1 MASVKVSAD
10 SLEQQKK
17 EYEKAVK
24 NLDQAIEQIKK
35 VNASLGKDAMLEG
48 VRETLTK
55 LSASLETRSGVLLLM
70 TKALEQS
77 GAKYSAAQKKAVT
90 KSNQF
95 RAHNRDFYGNPV
107 VVTAV
112 AGGAGAVAGA
122 TASAAASEISR
133 TAPAAS
139 NAVSGTSPDASN
151 AVSAS
156 GNSVHI
162 KSQNTVNVSSQTDSN
177 IQPAVYTQRG
187 PSATIAQVS
196 EHARDVAAPKAAD
209 GMAGTQAAEAVSAP
223 TGSASSGQE
232 QPNAAT
238 GAIDPGF
245 AGSGSNAAAAG
256 AIAAGAAAAVGAAIG
271 GATGGAL
278 GAIAGK
284 KFPKTE
290 SRSVETIKQTKQTQ
304 PTKSTKSTKQTR
316 TIPKEQKPEPPTDIE
331 AQLEAARERLRR
343 FNEMEMEEKK

>member
-48 VRETLTK
+48 VCEALTK

-70 TKALEQS
+70 TKALEQY
-77 GAKYSAAQKKAVT
+77 GAKYTAAQKKAVT

-112 AGGAGAVAGA
+112 AGSAGAVAGA

-139 NAVSGTSPDASN
+139 NAVS
-151 AVSAS
+151 AS

-162 KSQNTVNVSSQTDSN
+162 KSQDTINVSSQTDSN

-196 EHARDVAAPKAAD
+196 EHARDVAAPKTAD
-209 GMAGTQAAEAVSAP
+209 SMAGTQAAEAVSAP
-223 TGSASSGQE
+223 TGGASSGQE

-256 AIAAGAAAAVGAAIG
+256 AIAAGAAAAVGAAVG
-271 GATGGAL
+271 GVTGGAL
-278 GAIAGK
+278 GTIVGK

-290 SRSVETIKQTKQTQ
+290 SRSVETIKQTKQIQ
-304 PTKSTKSTKQTR
+304 PTKSTKQTR
-316 TIPKEQKPEPPTDIE
+316 SIPKEQKPEPPTDIE

>member
-55 LSASLETRSGVLLLM
+55 LSASLETRSGALLLM

-77 GAKYSAAQKKAVT
+77 GAKYTAAQKKAVT

-112 AGGAGAVAGA
+112 AGSTGAVAGA

-139 NAVSGTSPDASN
+139 NV
-151 AVSAS
+151 VSAS

-196 EHARDVAAPKAAD
+196 EHARNTAVPKAAD
-209 GMAGTQAAEAVSAP
+209 NMAGTQAAEAVSAS
-223 TGSASSGQE
+223 TGSAGAGLAQGKAVTGTVDTVFSE
-232 QPNAAT
+232 QGTNGAAT
-238 GAIDPGF
+238 AIT
-245 AGSGSNAAAAG
+245 
-256 AIAAGAAAAVGAAIG
+256 AGAAAIGAVIG
-271 GATGGAL
+271 GIAGGTI
-278 GAIAGK
+278 GAVAGK
-284 KFPKTE
+284 KLLKTE
-290 SRSVETIKQTKQTQ
+290 SRSVETPKQTKQ
-304 PTKSTKSTKQTR
+304 TKQTR
-316 TIPKEQKPEPPTDIE
+316 TIPKEQKQEPPTDIE